1 MALTFQ
7 LMEVCLNQ
15 CKNYSKITVLLEGL
29 NGESIKL
36 PDASINSNLILI
48 SPFGNPSI

>member
-7 LMEVCLNQ
+7 LTEDYLNQ

-29 NGESIKL
+29 NGESTKL
-36 PDASINSNLILI
+36 PDESINSSLIFI